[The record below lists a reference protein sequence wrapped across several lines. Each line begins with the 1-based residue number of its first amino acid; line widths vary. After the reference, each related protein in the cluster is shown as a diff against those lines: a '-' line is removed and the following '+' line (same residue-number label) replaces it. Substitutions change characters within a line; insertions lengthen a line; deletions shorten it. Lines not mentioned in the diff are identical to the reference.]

1 MPVTVYGRRIQ
12 DRIVGQA
19 VFPNFGQGS
28 FTPTDLGEGAETTAA
43 VLGPQAVPRGERP
56 GFQVVLLRFTGGPG
70 RDAALTR
77 FRHSMAGF
85 CADVQQSTCVE
96 LGQRPNGVTNYARI
110 DGTPEVLAGL
120 LAVLGVAVLAQLA
133 VLSGRRRRHDFAVLK
148 ALGLLR
154 RQVSQATA
162 WQVSTLAGL
171 ALLIGLPLGVAAGRW
186 SWQLFAAGLGV
197 PADSSLPVP
206 LLLVMVPAVLV
217 IANAVALWPGRSAAR
232 VSPARALRT
241 E

>member
-1 MPVTVYGRRIQ
+1 M
-12 DRIVGQA
+12 
-19 VFPNFGQGS
+19 
-28 FTPTDLGEGAETTAA
+28 
-43 VLGPQAVPRGERP
+43 
-56 GFQVVLLRFTGGPG
+56 
-70 RDAALTR
+70 
-77 FRHSMAGF
+77 
-85 CADVQQSTCVE
+85 
-96 LGQRPNGVTNYARI
+96 
-110 DGTPEVLAGL
+110 
-120 LAVLGVAVLAQLA
+120 AVLAQLS
-133 VLSGRRRRHDFAVLK
+133 VVSGRRRRHDFAVLK

-154 RQVSQATA
+154 RQVSQVTA

-197 PADSSLPVP
+197 PAHASLPVP
-206 LLLVMVPAVLV
+206 LLLVMVPAVLI

>member
-1 MPVTVYGRRIQ
+1 
-12 DRIVGQA
+12 
-19 VFPNFGQGS
+19 
-28 FTPTDLGEGAETTAA
+28 
-43 VLGPQAVPRGERP
+43 
-56 GFQVVLLRFTGGPG
+56 VV
-70 RDAALTR
+70 
-77 FRHSMAGF
+77 
-85 CADVQQSTCVE
+85 
-96 LGQRPNGVTNYARI
+96 
-110 DGTPEVLAGL
+110 
-120 LAVLGVAVLAQLA
+120 
-133 VLSGRRRRHDFAVLK
+133 SGRRRRHDFAVLK

-154 RQVSQATA
+154 RQVSQVTA

-197 PADSSLPVP
+197 PAHASLPVP
-206 LLLVMVPAVLV
+206 LLLVMVPAVLI